1 MSSILDALE
10 KLESPPPPAAPGGP
24 PPRPNRRR
32 FVVAAGVVT
41 AFLAGLGIAAWL
53 LRSPAAPS
61 APVVA
66 SAPEPTPPPTAAPA
80 TTLPARTP
88 VARERPWVEVVE
100 DTPGVVDHPRTAP
113 APPSPPHLP
122 PDAAATPVAPA
133 PRVERAAPVAVP
145 VAPTSPP
152 SPSAP
157 PAAAATVPR
166 PAEPAARPTPRPA
179 GAPDVRVS
187 FLIYSRTPARRS
199 VALSIDG
206 AGLLTLREGQTAHGL
221 EVVEILPDGAQLAW
235 EGARFTVPAR
245 N

>member
-1 MSSILDALE
+1 LDFVDAFAL
-10 KLESPPPPAAPGGP
+10 
-24 PPRPNRRR
+24 
-32 FVVAAGVVT
+32 
-41 AFLAGLGIAAWL
+41 AFFLI
-53 LRSPAAPS
+53 
-61 APVVA
+61 
-66 SAPEPTPPPTAAPA
+66 AAPA
-80 TTLPARTP
+80 P
-88 VARERPWVEVVE
+88 VAAFDLARICVFFPVFVLVLAFVFAFAFAF
-100 DTPGVVDHPRTAP
+100 DFDLGFTLDDALTCPGALGFGLARVPPCARFLAAWRFAAKGTVAP
-113 APPSPPHLP
+113 APSRMLCMRAKTSSSGPSPLITCSI
-122 PDAAATPVAPA
+122 DTPVAPA

-187 FLIYSRTPARRS
+187 VLIYSRTPARRS
-199 VALSIDG
+199 VARSIDG
-206 AGLLTLREGQTAHGL
+206 AGLVTLREGQTAHGL